1 MSGAGV
7 EVPRATAAM
16 PAERN
21 DAPVAVSVI
30 VPVSERSE
38 SLTDLYREFSAP
50 LRATGRPFEFLFICE
65 PWAHALA
72 GPVLD
77 LARAGEP
84 VRVLEVAASAGE
96 PTLLKAAAAH
106 ARAGIVLTLPAYRRV
121 EAETLPG
128 LVARVEQGAD
138 IALACRWPRR
148 DSWVNRLQNR
158 VLHALIGG
166 VAGAKLHDIACGVRA
181 MRRDVLMDLPVY
193 GDLARFLP
201 LFALREGYRVVEV
214 NAPQHKADVRTRIY
228 GPGIYL
234 RRLLDVLGLF
244 FLLRFTDKPLRFFGL
259 IGSGLLLGGAA
270 VLATLFIQRVGGQ
283 GIANRPVLLLGV
295 LLVVLGVQAIA
306 LGLIGEIVVYLHAPG
321 RRPYRL
327 ARTSSGGLPG
337 R

>member
-1 MSGAGV
+1 GVLVRYRVCGRGGGRARELRRAEGPGGRVSGRLAALVRAGVLSADARPDRGGGTPGGVAERAPEQAGRARGRGAMSGAGV

-96 PTLLKAAAAH
+96 TTLLKAAAAH

-214 NAPQHKADVRTRIY
+214 
-228 GPGIYL
+228 
-234 RRLLDVLGLF
+234 
-244 FLLRFTDKPLRFFGL
+244 
-259 IGSGLLLGGAA
+259 
-270 VLATLFIQRVGGQ
+270 
-283 GIANRPVLLLGV
+283 
-295 LLVVLGVQAIA
+295 
-306 LGLIGEIVVYLHAPG
+306 
-321 RRPYRL
+321 
-327 ARTSSGGLPG
+327 
-337 R
+337 